1 VLPDHLREP
10 VLERDHITVVD
21 VRWAICAANVREEKH
36 DWQPTGGITRAEVAR
51 ELARRRA
58 KRS

>member
-10 VLERDHITVVD
+10 VLESDHITVVD
-21 VRWAICAANVREEKH
+21 GRWAFCAANVREEKH